1 MQLQIPLPAQQ
12 IILLAQQEY
21 LALLGLLLHSQ
32 GLNKINFSG
41 GSCERVRKVHTPL
54 PQDDLHLSNTTG
66 TIHDRLSAVTQI
78 SAVPLPKLI

>member
-41 GSCERVRKVHTPL
+41 GSWEMVRKVHTPL
-54 PQDDLHLSNTTG
+54 PQDDLQLSNTTG
-66 TIHDRLSAVTQI
+66 TIHD
-78 SAVPLPKLI
+78 